1 MAETE
6 INKPKRNYP
15 AILIIGSIIALVL
28 ITFALQNAEPV
39 QLQFFKLKGEITK
52 SLLIFICIFGGTI
65 VGVLFSY
72 PSILKHRKN
81 AKILAK
87 ELKAKKEELAVKT
100 KPAAQKIVKEEVK
113 KEQ

>member
-6 INKPKRNYP
+6 LNKPKRNYP
-15 AILIIGSIIALVL
+15 AILIFGSMLALVL

-39 QLQFFKLKGEITK
+39 QLRFFSLEGEITK
-52 SLLIFICIFGGTI
+52 SLLIFMCIFGGTTI
-65 VGVLFSY
+65 GVLFSY

-87 ELKAKKEELAVKT
+87 ELKAKKTVLEGKSKAVIKE
-100 KPAAQKIVKEEVK
+100 KPAQKSEA
-113 KEQ
+113 